1 MNDFSILT
9 NRKRAVIALVHSLVF
24 LGIAL
29 HGFVSPRL
37 ALALHA
43 PGAVSAMILVG
54 IYVIVASILAWL
66 VSISRCAPERLYFVL
81 CTSSATF
88 GLLRTIFGDAALPAA
103 QYLRVVMLTSAV
115 VVGVWIFRSF
125 SRPVPEDVLSD

>member
-1 MNDFSILT
+1 MNEFAVLT

-43 PGAVSAMILVG
+43 PGAVSGMILVG

-66 VSISRCAPERLYFVL
+66 VGISRCAPERLYFVL

-88 GLLRTIFGDAALPAA
+88 GLLRTIFGDATLPAA

-115 VVGVWIFRSF
+115 VVGAWIFRSF
-125 SRPVPEDVLSD
+125 SRPMPEDALSD